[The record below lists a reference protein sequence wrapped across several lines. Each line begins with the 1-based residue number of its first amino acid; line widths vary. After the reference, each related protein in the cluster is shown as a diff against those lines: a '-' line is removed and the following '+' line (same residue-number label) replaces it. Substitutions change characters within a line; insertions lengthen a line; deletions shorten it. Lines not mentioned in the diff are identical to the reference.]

1 MGLDIYFSKK
11 TFIGAMFRSSGISGI
26 ISLTKRG
33 KPIPIKAER
42 LAYVEEDIF
51 HGRKTYWLLEW
62 LNQELPES
70 LSNAE
75 EQEIGDDILARL
87 HEACTEVLAL
97 RDNRYALREAC
108 RKKLRCLLKPDISD
122 DARDLFLDEV
132 KELAQATSP
141 EEQTDDA
148 VFLVSAS
155 W

>member
-1 MGLDIYFSKK
+1 MGLDIYLSKK
-11 TFIGAMFRSSGISGI
+11 TFIGAMFRSSDVGGT

-33 KPIPIKAER
+33 KQIPIKTER
-42 LAYVEEDIF
+42 LAYVVEDIF
-51 HGRKTYWLLEW
+51 HGRKTYWLQEW
-62 LNQELPES
+62 LNQELPEN
-70 LSNAE
+70 LTNAV
-75 EQEIGDDILARL
+75 EQEIGDDVLARL

-108 RKKLRCLLKPDISD
+108 RNKLRCLLKPDISD

-132 KELAQATSP
+132 KELAQATRP
-141 EEQTDDA
+141 EEKTDDA